1 MHPLHERRPF
11 PTVMATEQQ
20 PRVQWS
26 CAELEVLMV
35 LARQARDAIEVRGFD
50 TQRERDEAQ
59 ATINELFEKWLEA
72 RGR

>member
-11 PTVMATEQQ
+11 PTVMATEPQ

-26 CAELEVLMV
+26 CAELEVLMI
-35 LARQARDAIEVRGFD
+35 LAKQERDAIEDRGFD
-50 TQRERDEAQ
+50 TKAKRQEVQDR
-59 ATINELFEKWLEA
+59 INELFEKWLEA